1 MTAEDPTRQEAE
13 SERAGE
19 EATQE
24 VSGPPADKAEKRD
37 PEELRRDVE
46 QTRSELGET
55 VEALAQKADVKAQ
68 VSEKADEG
76 KAALRERQERL
87 KATVGEARNRVS
99 NATPDDAKRAATQV
113 ARTAAERP
121 VPAIGVALAVGFML
135 GRLLRRR

>member
-1 MTAEDPTRQEAE
+1 MTAEDATRQEPE
-13 SERAGE
+13 SERTGE

-24 VSGPPADKAEKRD
+24 ASGPPVDKAEKRD
-37 PEELRRDVE
+37 PEELRRDIE

-55 VEALAQKADVKAQ
+55 VDALAQKTDVKAQ

-87 KATVGEARNRVS
+87 KAKVTEARERVS
-99 NATPDDAKRAATQV
+99 DTTPDDAKRAATQV

-121 VPAIGVALAVGFML
+121 VPAIGVALAVGFLL